1 MTYPFVEIYDARD
14 AKTYIA
20 EQHIYGTND
29 ADSYSSS
36 CCAIFIYCILHMCY
50 ETTHFEVS
58 KIDCH
63 SLLYSFQRAAIQA
76 VDSREAEDCLV
87 HAIRGSLIE
96 QSLSTRVYNS
106 VMDRTGTEDSTSGS
120 DVEDVEAMLRYA
132 LICLGSTL
140 VILRSE
146 PSSSSSAAASSSSSS
161 LLSKDKPHHD
171 SVHYDLLHPL
181 LLRSQEILM
190 ACESCLMRL
199 SIPTINVEDITTVVN
214 SLKLVD
220 SKVVVVA
227 VINVLHRSIVQFC
240 NACLY
245 LTSDHRLQTSFAHEM
260 WVHRSNSDNNEGSSS
275 ASSTCRLLA
284 CYTIYKDHAFNDAT
298 RAVHLSTTGHVKD
311 SHISSILQQLHDL
324 YLTSLINMR

>member
-20 EQHIYGTND
+20 EQHGTND
-29 ADSYSSS
+29 PDSYSSS
-36 CCAIFIYCILHMCY
+36 CCAILIYCILHMCY

-87 HAIRGSLIE
+87 YAIRGSLIE

-106 VMDRTGTEDSTSGS
+106 VMDRTGTEDRTSDR

-161 LLSKDKPHHD
+161 LLSKDRPHHD
-171 SVHYDLLHPL
+171 SVHYGLLHPL

-199 SIPTINVEDITTVVN
+199 SVPTIDVEDFTTVVN
-214 SLKLVD
+214 SLELVD
-220 SKVVVVA
+220 RKVEVVA
-227 VINVLHRSIVQFC
+227 VIKVLQRSIVQFC

-245 LTSDHRLQTSFAHEM
+245 LTSDHRLHTSFAHEM
-260 WVHRSNSDNNEGSSS
+260 WVHRSNIDNNEGSSS
-275 ASSTCRLLA
+275 ASSSCRLLS

-298 RAVHLSTTGHVKD
+298 RAVHLSTAGHVKD

-324 YLTSLINMR
+324 YSTYLINMR

>member
-1 MTYPFVEIYDARD
+1 
-14 AKTYIA
+14 
-20 EQHIYGTND
+20 
-29 ADSYSSS
+29 
-36 CCAIFIYCILHMCY
+36 MCY

-63 SLLYSFQRAAIQA
+63 SLLYSFQREAIQA

-87 HAIRGSLIE
+87 NAMRGSLIE
-96 QSLSTRVYNS
+96 QSLSTRVYNA
-106 VMDRTGTEDSTSGS
+106 VMNRTGTEDGTS
-120 DVEDVEAMLRYA
+120 DRDIEDVEAILRYA

-146 PSSSSSAAASSSSSS
+146 PSPSSSAAAAASSSS
-161 LLSKDKPHHD
+161 LLSKDRPHQD

-199 SIPTINVEDITTVVN
+199 SIPTIDVEDVTTVVN
-214 SLKLVD
+214 SLELVD
-220 SKVVVVA
+220 SKVVVVVA
-227 VINVLHRSIVQFC
+227 VIKVLHRSIVQFC

-260 WVHRSNSDNNEGSSS
+260 WVHRSNMDNNEGSSS
-275 ASSTCRLLA
+275 SSSSSCQLLA
-284 CYTIYKDHAFNDAT
+284 CYTIYRDHAFNDAT
-298 RAVHLSTTGHVKD
+298 RAVYLSTTGHVKD
-311 SHISSILQQLHDL
+311 SHITSILQHLHDL
-324 YLTSLINMR
+324 YSTSLINMR